1 MSIYASAIAFR
12 AIVSVI
18 PLVLLGLGLLGALGL
33 KSTWHDSIA
42 PVIKP
47 RVTGPVFDA
56 INYSAE
62 RVLASGTA
70 PLIAF
75 ASALVV
81 WYLAIGV
88 SAIMDALNQVHD
100 VEEQRSL
107 AQRLATAVGLAVCVG
122 ICVVGA
128 VILLIAAPRSGGSLH
143 VLLGIGRWL
152 LAPLLLGLAV
162 GLLVHFAPAQRPDAR
177 WASAGSLLVIAVWI
191 LASLLFRLWIT
202 DVASFKSPIGSLT
215 GLLVLTF
222 YFFVSSA
229 IFLIGAELDELLRTR

>member
-1 MSIYASAIAFR
+1 MANSATAKRSRSRTRRRRARGSTRTRRHHLLHQLARRLSEHKLSIYASAIAFR

-47 RVTGPVFDA
+47 RVTG
-56 INYSAE
+56 
-62 RVLASGTA
+62 
-70 PLIAF
+70 
-75 ASALVV
+75 
-81 WYLAIGV
+81 
-88 SAIMDALNQVHD
+88 
-100 VEEQRSL
+100 
-107 AQRLATAVGLAVCVG
+107 
-122 ICVVGA
+122 
-128 VILLIAAPRSGGSLH
+128 
-143 VLLGIGRWL
+143 
-152 LAPLLLGLAV
+152 
-162 GLLVHFAPAQRPDAR
+162 
-177 WASAGSLLVIAVWI
+177 SLLVIAVWV